1 MEPLQL
7 NRELLTYICM
17 CTPAKG
23 TSLHVR
29 VCHQILFVIILT
41 LLMFGWIA
49 SVVYIALYVK
59 SDLRGALYAI
69 FQVAAEFSASYTVLS
84 TYLHPD
90 ATLAIFN
97 KFKYIRDSGNI
108 S

>member
-29 VCHQILFVIILT
+29 VCHQILFVITLT
-41 LLMFGWIA
+41 CLMFGWIA
-49 SVVYIALYVK
+49 SLVYIVLYVK
-59 SDLRGALYAI
+59 NDLRGALYAI
-69 FQVAAEFSASYTVLS
+69 FQVAAEFSASYTILS
-84 TYLHPD
+84 SYLHPD

-97 KFKYIRDSGNI
+97 KFKHIRDSGNI